1 MCHPF
6 SLGDWS
12 LKSNRTGSGPWD
24 LFAANMASLTVQ
36 MEAYAFREL
45 VAHLQWR
52 KDVQSLGFSRR
63 RGATDLVVKN
73 HRKFTEENIGTLSW
87 INNG

>member
-1 MCHPF
+1 
-6 SLGDWS
+6 
-12 LKSNRTGSGPWD
+12 
-24 LFAANMASLTVQ
+24 

-73 HRKFTEENIGTLSW
+73 HRRFSEENIGTLSW
-87 INNG
+87 NNNG